1 MSTDHLDL
9 SANNAT
15 NQLYASS
22 QESDG
27 LQVDIY
33 SVTDW
38 DSVVLDTPLH
48 EKKIK
53 ERIATSPNRI
63 HHASDALRL
72 AAIYKLGGMFG
83 SRIFQAIFIYLHL
96 SPKLMVHEK

>member
-38 DSVVLDTPLH
+38 DSVVLETPLH

-53 ERIATSPNRI
+53 ERSFTWWFVPN
-63 HHASDALRL
+63 
-72 AAIYKLGGMFG
+72 
-83 SRIFQAIFIYLHL
+83 
-96 SPKLMVHEK
+96 E

>member
-1 MSTDHLDL
+1 MNTDHLDL

-15 NQLYASS
+15 NQLYSIS
-22 QESDG
+22 QELDG

-38 DSVVLDTPLH
+38 ESVVLDTPLH
-48 EKKIK
+48 QKKIK
-53 ERIATSPNRI
+53 ERIATSPYRI

-83 SRIFQAIFIYLHL
+83 CVFF
-96 SPKLMVHEK
+96 